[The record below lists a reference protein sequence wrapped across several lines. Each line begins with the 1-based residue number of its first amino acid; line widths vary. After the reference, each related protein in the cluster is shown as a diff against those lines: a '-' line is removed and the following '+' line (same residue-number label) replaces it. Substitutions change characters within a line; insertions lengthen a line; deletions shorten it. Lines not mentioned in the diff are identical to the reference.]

1 MMSHSAE
8 GPWGSADAKWLRKQL
23 IATDE
28 NQHPTAGITWHSIFK
43 FKGLEADAVII
54 TDVSPAAIDFAHSR
68 NIDFDDT
75 LFVGMTRAKYH
86 CVVLDS
92 AQYLS

>member
-1 MMSHSAE
+1 M
-8 GPWGSADAKWLRKQL
+8 
-23 IATDE
+23 
-28 NQHPTAGITWHSIFK
+28 
-43 FKGLEADAVII
+43 II
-54 TDVSPAAIDFAHSR
+54 TDVSPEAIEFAHSR